1 MSNKIFFVSLEK
13 KILSCIFLISVN
25 FSKIKSTKDKLFK
38 FLKKNNIFDQYH
50 YIPIYKF
57 QFFDKKNLHFP
68 NAEFYFNHSI
78 SLPIFFNYNRKQ
90 NDYVLL
96 KINNFFQKN

>member
-1 MSNKIFFVSLEK
+1 MVTISLHNLDD
-13 KILSCIFLISVN
+13 ICSSR
-25 FSKIKSTKDKLFK
+25 DKLFK
-38 FLKKNNIFDQYH
+38 FLKKNNIFAQYH

-57 QFFDKKNLHFP
+57 KIFDKKNLHFP

-78 SLPIFFNYNRKQ
+78 SLPIFFNYSRNQ

-96 KINNFFQKN
+96 KINNFFQKNS